1 MGGVGSQSVGADGG
15 CSQIRSKMLDA
26 VNALLLVEDEAVV
39 ERIKVVALRC
49 ACPRISDTKPRLGF
63 RSCSMCYMSLRS
75 LWTISR
81 TVLRGAEAR

>member
-39 ERIKVVALRC
+39 ERIKVAALRC
-49 ACPRISDTKPRLGF
+49 AYPPHQ
-63 RSCSMCYMSLRS
+63 
-75 LWTISR
+75 
-81 TVLRGAEAR
+81 